1 MFLLSNSQAI
11 SESFGKQLHIIAFN
25 MLEQLDM
32 IEKAFD
38 FMLSRTARMHV
49 FRMMD
54 MHFPMN
60 EDLSEGTDQ
69 HFFLMFDVFTLY
81 YHNTN

>member
-32 IEKAFD
+32 IEKVFD
-38 FMLSRTARMHV
+38 FICFPARHTCV
-49 FRMMD
+49 QDDGHAFS
-54 MHFPMN
+54 N
-60 EDLSEGTDQ
+60 EWG
-69 HFFLMFDVFTLY
+69 FIGK
-81 YHNTN
+81 NW